1 MHSISGHTSSAQR
14 DKAINPKIIS
24 FYFKTIDDW
33 HYLEYFHS
41 EHHILCLKIIM
52 FGSWSHINLIRYV
65 PEEKMLVSPF
75 AGDQPACQH
84 LEMYLSPLY
93 NLFQFVS
100 PGFSFGIGMDLRV
113 GGGIEHL
120 YGANKLPITNKVK
133 KY

>member
-1 MHSISGHTSSAQR
+1 M
-14 DKAINPKIIS
+14 PKNYNVWIVRSYQLDQI
-24 FYFKTIDDW
+24 
-33 HYLEYFHS
+33 
-41 EHHILCLKIIM
+41 
-52 FGSWSHINLIRYV
+52 

-120 YGANKLPITNKVK
+120 YGANKYQLPIKSKNTN
-133 KY
+133 YQ